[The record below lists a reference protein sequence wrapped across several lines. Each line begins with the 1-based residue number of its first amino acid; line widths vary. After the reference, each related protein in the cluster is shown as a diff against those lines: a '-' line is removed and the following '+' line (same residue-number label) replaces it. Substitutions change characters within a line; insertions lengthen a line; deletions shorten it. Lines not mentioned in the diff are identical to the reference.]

1 MCLSS
6 LRLTATTL
14 LQSSRP
20 STSIQANAAMKKRWS
35 SAATNVQA
43 TWKNK
48 KNILSYWHSA
58 NVVSYFYFIR
68 SDTFSNVKIKREA
81 QRKKTLHAVTLLW
94 MAEPL
99 HSRITWAQMR
109 AMKRFLWME
118 VRSDFG
124 MLWQNKKR
132 SLHHRSSIHA
142 LITHASTT
150 VFSVCSAHLHV
161 LIHVCVRARVCV
173 CVHL

>member
-1 MCLSS
+1 
-6 LRLTATTL
+6 
-14 LQSSRP
+14 
-20 STSIQANAAMKKRWS
+20 MKLK
-35 SAATNVQA
+35 
-43 TWKNK
+43 
-48 KNILSYWHSA
+48 
-58 NVVSYFYFIR
+58 
-68 SDTFSNVKIKREA
+68 E
-81 QRKKTLHAVTLLW
+81 KTLYAVTLLW

-142 LITHASTT
+142 LITHTSTT
-150 VFSVCSAHLHV
+150 VFSVCHAHLHV
-161 LIHVCVRARVCV
+161 LIHVCARVCV
-173 CVHL
+173 FVCIFKHTNACTSHTGVCVKRMAGLCDFRVLVNCRGSSTPAASDPSVTLMLINSFRCHHKPSERSHM